1 MHLIG
6 TGPFHMEGWRLG
18 VSSRLLTGSVPAIP
32 GRRFDPVTFRFG
44 RYAPM
49 GVHLVSKTGTS
60 AARRAGVRILYFP
73 RDGVSNGRC
82 IRPVKPESS
91 DMGGF
96 ESPGVN
102 QLHKPD

>member
-1 MHLIG
+1 
-6 TGPFHMEGWRLG
+6 
-18 VSSRLLTGSVPAIP
+18 
-32 GRRFDPVTFRFG
+32 
-44 RYAPM
+44 M